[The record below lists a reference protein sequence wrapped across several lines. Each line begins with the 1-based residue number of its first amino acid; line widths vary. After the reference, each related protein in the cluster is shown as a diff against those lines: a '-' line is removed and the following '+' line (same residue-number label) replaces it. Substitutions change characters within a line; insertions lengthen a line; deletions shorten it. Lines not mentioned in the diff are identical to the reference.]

1 MYLIRAL
8 LDFLLPRYCVICG
21 ERLMVDE
28 DVICVMC
35 DLKLPRVTDDSRLI
49 ERFYGK
55 IPVERVSSLLYYKR
69 GEPMTELLY
78 AKYHHRGD
86 VSRSMGRRMAK
97 ELEKK
102 DFFKDIDALVP
113 VPLSARRIRQRGYN
127 QSEELARGISDI
139 LGIPIMKDCLKR
151 NTFTVS
157 QTRLWAMERKENVE
171 GRFVLNPKTMGM
183 LAGKHILIIDD
194 VITTGA
200 TTTECGKQLA
210 TIPGVKISVLSLAIR
225 KYLH

>member
-1 MYLIRAL
+1 MSLIRSL

-55 IPVERVSSLLYYKR
+55 MPIERVSSLLYYNR

-78 AKYHHRGD
+78 AKYRHRRD
-86 VSRSMGRRMAK
+86 VSRCMGQRMAK

-102 DFFKDIDALVP
+102 GFFKDIDELIP
-113 VPLSARRIRQRGYN
+113 VPLSSQRVKERGYN
-127 QSEELARGISDI
+127 QSEELAQGISDV
-139 LGIPIMKDCLKR
+139 LGIPIAKDCLKR
-151 NTFTVS
+151 DSFMVS
-157 QTRLWAMERKENVE
+157 QTRLWSMERKENVE
-171 GRFVLNPKTMGM
+171 GSFMLNPKWKDM
-183 LAGKHILIIDD
+183 LEGKHLLIIDD

-210 TIPGVKISVLSLAIR
+210 SIPGVKLSVLSLAI
-225 KYLH
+225 KKHPF

>member
-1 MYLIRAL
+1 MYLLRAL
-8 LDFLLPRYCVICG
+8 LDFLLPRYCVICD

-28 DVICVMC
+28 DVICVTC

-55 IPVERVSSLLYYKR
+55 IPAQRVSSLLYYKR

-78 AKYHHRGD
+78 SKYHHRRD
-86 VSRSMGRRMAK
+86 VSRSMGHRMAR

-102 DFFKDIDALVP
+102 DFFKDIDGLVP
-113 VPLSARRIRQRGYN
+113 VPLSLRRIRQRGYN
-127 QSEELARGISDI
+127 QSEELARGISDV
-139 LGIPIMKDCLKR
+139 LGIPVFKDCLQR
-151 NTFTVS
+151 NSFTVS
-157 QTRLWAMERKENVE
+157 QTRLWSMERKENVE
-171 GRFVLNPKTMGM
+171 GRFGVNPKRREM
-183 LAGKHILIIDD
+183 LEGKHLLIVDD

-210 TIPGVKISVLSLAIR
+210 SIPGVKVSVLSLAIK
-225 KYLH
+225 KYVH

>member
-1 MYLIRAL
+1 MSLIRAL

-69 GEPMTELLY
+69 GEPMTELLHS
-78 AKYHHRGD
+78 KYHHRRD

-139 LGIPIMKDCLKR
+139 LGIPIMKDSLKR
-151 NTFTVS
+151 NSFTVS